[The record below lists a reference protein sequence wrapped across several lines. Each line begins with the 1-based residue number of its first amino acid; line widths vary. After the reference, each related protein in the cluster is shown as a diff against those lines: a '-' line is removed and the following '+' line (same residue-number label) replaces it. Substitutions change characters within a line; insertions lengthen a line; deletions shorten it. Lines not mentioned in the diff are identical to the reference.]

1 MSESSDPDDSG
12 ADARA
17 PDVGTVEAEAD
28 APVVE
33 SRRERLLAYL
43 RHNWSRIVV
52 DAAMLAAWLLV
63 TTLAFQWFAL
73 PWWLLYV
80 VVFVGVVVYT
90 RVTPSWRR
98 PYKRQEP

>member
-17 PDVGTVEAEAD
+17 PDVGTVEAESD

-52 DAAMLAAWLLV
+52 DAAILATWLLV
-63 TTLAFQWFAL
+63 TTLVFQWFAL

>member
-1 MSESSDPDDSG
+1 MSQPNDPDTPGDNRGAGERSGRESDPP
-12 ADARA
+12 A
-17 PDVGTVEAEAD
+17 
-28 APVVE
+28 VE

-52 DAAMLAAWLLV
+52 DAAVLAAWLLV
-63 TTLAFQWFAL
+63 TTLVFQWFAL

>member
-17 PDVGTVEAEAD
+17 PDVGTVEAESD
-28 APVVE
+28 APVV
-33 SRRERLLAYL
+33 
-43 RHNWSRIVV
+43 
-52 DAAMLAAWLLV
+52 D
-63 TTLAFQWFAL
+63 FQWFAL

>member
-17 PDVGTVEAEAD
+17 PDVGTVEAESD

-52 DAAMLAAWLLV
+52 DAAVLAAWLLV
-63 TTLAFQWFAL
+63 TTLVFQWFAL

>member
-1 MSESSDPDDSG
+1 M
-12 ADARA
+12 
-17 PDVGTVEAEAD
+17 
-28 APVVE
+28 
-33 SRRERLLAYL
+33 LAYL
-43 RHNWSRIVV
+43 HHNWSRIVT
-52 DAAMLAAWLLV
+52 DAAILATWLLV
-63 TTLAFQWFAL
+63 TTLVFQWFAL